1 MRLSGCLVTPRSSG
15 ARLPYPPTLASI
27 VQTGQ
32 LDEHQKVQ
40 VNSVF
45 TLRRSPTYLFTLNL
59 SLQCIPGMVK
69 AILEPMRK
77 LQQW

>member
-1 MRLSGCLVTPRSSG
+1 MWLSAYLVTPRSSG

-32 LDEHQKVQ
+32 PGEHQKVH

-45 TLRRSPTYLFTLNL
+45 TLRSAPTYVFTINQ
-59 SLQCIPGMVK
+59 SL
-69 AILEPMRK
+69 
-77 LQQW
+77 